1 MTEQEW
7 LKQYKG
13 KLTERDLR
21 LLARAY
27 ETLAGNTID
36 TKDAPW
42 APYQIGRAH
51 V

>member
-21 LLARAY
+21 LLPRAY
-27 ETLAGNTID
+27 EPLAANTID
-36 TKDAPW
+36 T
-42 APYQIGRAH
+42 
-51 V
+51 